1 MENWFPSFFKKPTV
15 TESTATD
22 TTSTDTTSTKSIN
35 KEPTKEELEKA
46 ARMEIFNKAKE
57 EGKEQEIK
65 RLEAE
70 NRKFD
75 EKMAL
80 VTKIM
85 EAFYPNNYQ
94 EIINQNELALPENL
108 SLEQKQKIITLLQTD
123 DRDTIIRLLGKNN
136 DDQQKIQ
143 SLISSFK
150 RAIPS
155 NDTDTNTDMLFLNTG
170 IRESQFSQIIPHIRS
185 FLESFSN
192 DYKKKLALEGI
203 SEGVAEINKNSSRG
217 GKRRT
222 KHKKSKKRKLHKNI
236 TKKHKNQ
243 LSRKSCNNK

>member
-65 RLEAE
+65 RLEEE
-70 NRKFD
+70 NKQFD
-75 EKMAL
+75 EKMAFVKKL
-80 VTKIM
+80 M
-85 EAFYPNNYQ
+85 EVFYPKVFQ
-94 EIINQNELALPENL
+94 ERINQNKLEVPYEL
-108 SLEQKQKIITLLQTD
+108 SFEQKQQIITLLQIYD
-123 DRDTIIRLLGKNN
+123 IDTIIRLLGKNN

-155 NDTDTNTDMLFLNTG
+155 NDTDMLFLNTG